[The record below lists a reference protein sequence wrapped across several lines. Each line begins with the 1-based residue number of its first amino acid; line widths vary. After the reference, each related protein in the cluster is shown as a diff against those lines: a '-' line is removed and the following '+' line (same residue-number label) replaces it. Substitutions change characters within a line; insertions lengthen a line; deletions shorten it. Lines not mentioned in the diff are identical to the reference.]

1 MTEFEISFVI
11 PCYNAGGFLR
21 DAIASVRRQTGGFA
35 IADIIVVDDRSDDVV
50 TQEVLREIATLDRVR
65 VFPNTGPRGAASAR
79 NTGIAHATGNWVAFM
94 DADDILTEGSLELR
108 CRTASAFP
116 DCKWISADYRVL
128 REDGTLEEE
137 TFYSSRPLPRHYFS
151 QAFRNQKANP
161 IGAAG
166 CRVR

>member
-1 MTEFEISFVI
+1 
-11 PCYNAGGFLR
+11 
-21 DAIASVRRQTGGFA
+21 
-35 IADIIVVDDRSDDVV
+35 DVV